1 MLRLTERMSG
11 AACLISIDL
20 DHFNLIN
27 DTHGHAMGD
36 LVLKHTVFLCRR
48 QLRPTDLFGRLGGEE
63 FGILLPD
70 CTREQGVAIA
80 DRIRMAIEST
90 PVEGDGRLVT
100 FSASIGLAST
110 DSSGYELQL
119 LRKEADAALYR
130 AKRTGRNRVI
140 ADTGIHGMA
149 RA

>member
-1 MLRLTERMSG
+1 
-11 AACLISIDL
+11 
-20 DHFNLIN
+20 
-27 DTHGHAMGD
+27 
-36 LVLKHTVFLCRR
+36 
-48 QLRPTDLFGRLGGEE
+48 
-63 FGILLPD
+63 
-70 CTREQGVAIA
+70 
-80 DRIRMAIEST
+80 
-90 PVEGDGRLVT
+90 VEGDGRLVT